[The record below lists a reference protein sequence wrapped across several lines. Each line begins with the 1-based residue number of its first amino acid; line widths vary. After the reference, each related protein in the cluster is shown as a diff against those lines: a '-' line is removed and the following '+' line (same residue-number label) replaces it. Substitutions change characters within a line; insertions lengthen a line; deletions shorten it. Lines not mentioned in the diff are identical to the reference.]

1 MPFRSD
7 SEAVMAGSERRAR
20 DGGPSAT
27 TRWHREEELPTRRLL
42 PGTLAAVAAF
52 VALWPYTSVIEPGAW
67 SLSVTIIVI
76 AMALT
81 GIGLRTALQHRAS
94 WMREAVTF
102 LAQIAVAMGVITM
115 LVAGDSAFFGVVPTP
130 TTWSI
135 FGSLS
140 ARAWEEVA
148 FGTAPLDA
156 TPGLQLVL
164 SAGFA
169 LVAITLDQ
177 LIAHRSALLA
187 ILLTGVIGAVPMIVT
202 AGGANVVWFVMLGV
216 LTLVLFQYTARQ
228 HPQAPTRSSA
238 SITAGIGVA
247 ALAATVIL
255 APGVPISA
263 SWAGAGAGVTVNAS
277 LRLGDDLR
285 RPTPVEVMTVAA
297 EGEIAPYLRL
307 ATLSRFDG
315 RIWHPDESE
324 LQPQTEGFGDPEWS
338 DAIETEDQLTSVRI
352 IRMSSSWLPV
362 PYPAT
367 RIRGVPSAWQVMPAN
382 RTVVSETSD
391 AVGNDY
397 TVSSVAVTPT
407 LEQIRAAS
415 AAASTPAGNDVDLP
429 PVIGALATEV
439 TAAASSDYDRL
450 IALQNWFRSDFTY
463 SLDTPVEEGFDGT
476 GAEAVADFLEA
487 RSGYCVHFAGAFAL
501 MAQELGMQVRIVVGY
516 LPGVLTDQERG
527 DESVFSV
534 SSDQLHSWP
543 EVFFQGVGWV
553 PFEPTASLGVPT
565 RFLPGANT
573 GTGTGTPTAP
583 APTTEP
589 GAAPTSGPELE
600 RGDAE
605 EDAGA
610 AGPLRRL
617 DPTPIALGVAGAVL
631 IVLLPA
637 LIRRARRAVRLRRA
651 RAGDAMAAW
660 SELRDTLLDLRLP
673 VSDADTP
680 RVRGADLARER
691 RVDDDAMRRVTDAVE
706 QANYAR
712 TAADAGDLATP
723 LTEILSD
730 LHRSV
735 DRRMR
740 VIAVLAPR
748 SLIAGRGADA
758 PVLA

>member
-1 MPFRSD
+1 MPGR
-7 SEAVMAGSERRAR
+7 EQRAR
-20 DGGPSAT
+20 DDRSSRAT
-27 TRWHREEELPTRRLL
+27 SWHREDEPPTRRLL
-42 PGTLAAVAAF
+42 PGALAAAAAF
-52 VALWPYTSVIEPGAW
+52 VALWPFTSVIEPGAW
-67 SLSVTIIVI
+67 SLSVTLVVV
-76 AMALT
+76 ATALT
-81 GIGLRTALQHRAS
+81 GIAVRTALQHRAS
-94 WMREAVTF
+94 WMQEAVTF
-102 LAQIAVAMGVITM
+102 LAQLVVAAGLVTLM
-115 LVAGDSAFFGVVPTP
+115 VAGDTALFGVAPTP
-130 TTWSI
+130 ATWSI
-135 FGSLS
+135 FGSL
-140 ARAWEEVA
+140 AERAWEEIA
-148 FGTAPLDA
+148 FGSAPLDA

-169 LVAITLDQ
+169 GVAIALDQ
-177 LIAHRSALLA
+177 LVAQRNALLA
-187 ILLTGVIGAVPMIVT
+187 VLLTGVIGAVPMIVT
-202 AGGANVVWFVMLGV
+202 VGGANVVWFVLLGV
-216 LTLVLFQYTARQ
+216 LTLMLFQYTARQ
-228 HPQAPTRSSA
+228 HPQAPTRTSP
-238 SITAGIGVA
+238 SIAAGIGVV

-285 RPTPVEVMTVAA
+285 RPAPVEVLTVAA
-297 EGEIAPYLRL
+297 EGEVAPYLRL

-324 LQPQTEGFGDPEWS
+324 VRPQTEGFGDPDWS
-338 DAIETEDQLTSVRI
+338 DAIETEDRLTSVRI

-367 RIRGVPSAWQVMPAN
+367 RLRGVPSAWQVMPDN
-382 RTVVSETSD
+382 RTVVSESSD

-415 AAASTPAGNDVDLP
+415 AAATTPAGDDADLP
-429 PVIGALATEV
+429 PVVGALATEV

-476 GAEAVADFLEA
+476 GAEAVADFLEE
-487 RSGYCVHFAGAFAL
+487 RSGYCIHFAGAFAL

-583 APTTEP
+583 APTAEP

-605 EDAGA
+605 DDAGA
-610 AGPLRRL
+610 TGPLRRL

-637 LIRRARRAVRLRRA
+637 LIRQARRSVRLRRA
-651 RAGDAMAAW
+651 RDGDAMAAW
-660 SELRDTLLDLRLP
+660 SELRDTLLDLRIP

-680 RVRGADLARER
+680 RVRAANLTRER
-691 RVDDDAMRRVTDAVE
+691 RIDGDAMRRVTIAVE
-706 QANYAR
+706 RANYAR
-712 TAADAGDLATP
+712 NATDAGDLAAP
-723 LTEILSD
+723 LTEILRD

-735 DRRMR
+735 DGRARL
-740 VIAVLAPR
+740 VAVLIPR